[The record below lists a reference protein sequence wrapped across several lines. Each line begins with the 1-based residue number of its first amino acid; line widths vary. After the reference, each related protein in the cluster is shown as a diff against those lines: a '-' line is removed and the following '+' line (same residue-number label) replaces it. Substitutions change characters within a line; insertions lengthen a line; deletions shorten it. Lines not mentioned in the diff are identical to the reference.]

1 MRVVVIG
8 GGINGLLTTRELTA
22 SGVEVV
28 LLEQGECGREASWAG
43 GGIVSPLYPW
53 RYPPA
58 VTALA
63 AWAQQAYPALA
74 DELLAETGIDAE
86 LERCGLLFLDAP
98 DARDACAW
106 AAQQQVPV
114 DVLGQAE
121 LHARW
126 PGLAGDVGAGLFMPT
141 LANVR
146 NPRLLKALLAS
157 LRARPQ
163 ASLREHAEVTAIR
176 PHQGGTA
183 SVLLA
188 SGEVVSGDAVVVCGG
203 AWSARLL
210 ETVGMTL
217 PVRPVRGQMQLY
229 RLAPGALRSMI
240 MRGGHYLV
248 PRRDGHVLCGSTL
261 EEVGFD
267 KSTTDQA
274 HDILRAAALRLWPAL
289 AEAPLVRQW
298 AGLRPGSPN
307 GIPFIGPVPGQEGV
321 WVNAGQFRNGLV
333 LAPASARLLAD
344 QLLGRAPA
352 MAPEPYSLDYCGGL
366 SRK

>member
-8 GGINGLLTTRELTA
+8 GGINGLLTARELA
-22 SGVEVV
+22 GAGVDVV
-28 LLEQGECGREASWAG
+28 LLEQGGIGREASWAG

-63 AWAQQAYPALA
+63 SWAQQAYPALTEA
-74 DELLAETGIDAE
+74 LLDETGIDAE
-86 LERCGLLFLDAP
+86 LERCGLLFIDAP
-98 DARDACAW
+98 DARDARAW

-114 DVLGQAE
+114 EVLQHAG

-126 PGLAGDVGAGLFMPT
+126 PGLAADAATGLFMPT

-146 NPRLLKALLAS
+146 NPRLLKALLSS
-157 LRARPQ
+157 LQACPQ
-163 ASLREHAEVTAIR
+163 VQLREQAEVVAIQPAR
-176 PHQGGTA
+176 GVA
-183 SVLLA
+183 AAAVLA
-188 SGEVVSGDAVVVCGG
+188 SGEVISGDAVVVCGG
-203 AWSARLL
+203 AWSGRLL
-210 ETVGMTL
+210 AMLGVTL

-229 RLAPGALRSMI
+229 RLAPGSLPSMI
-240 MRGGHYLV
+240 MRGGHYLI

-261 EEVGFD
+261 EEAGFD
-267 KSTTDQA
+267 KSTTAQA

-344 QLLGRAPA
+344 LLLGRTPAIAPD
-352 MAPEPYSLDYCGGL
+352 PYGL
-366 SRK
+366 A

>member
-1 MRVVVIG
+1 MRVVVVG
-8 GGINGLLTTRELTA
+8 GGINGLLTARELLA
-22 SGVEVV
+22 AGAEVV
-28 LLEQGECGREASWAG
+28 LLEQGELGREASWAG

-74 DELLAETGIDAE
+74 AELLQETGMDPE
-86 LERCGLLFLDAP
+86 FTRCGLLFIDAA
-98 DARDACAW
+98 DARDARVW
-106 AAQQQVPV
+106 AAQQQMPV
-114 DVLGQAE
+114 EVLDHQS

-126 PGLAGDVGAGLFMPT
+126 PGLAPDAGEGLFMPS
-141 LANVR
+141 LANIR

-157 LRARPQ
+157 LRGNAR
-163 ASLREHAEVTAIR
+163 AVLREQAEVVALR
-176 PHQGGTA
+176 PRHQGVTA
-183 SVLLA
+183 VTLA
-188 SGEVVSGDAVVVCGG
+188 SGEVVAGDAIVVCGG
-203 AWSARLL
+203 AWSGRLL
-210 ETVGMTL
+210 ATLGVSL

-229 RLAPGALRSMI
+229 RLAPGEPGSMI
-240 MRGGHYLV
+240 MRGGHYLI

-267 KSTTDQA
+267 KSTTERA
-274 HDILRAAALRLWPAL
+274 HDILREAAARLWPAL
-289 AEAPLVRQW
+289 ADAPLVRQW

-307 GIPFIGPVPGQEGV
+307 GIPFITEVPGQEGI

-344 QLLGRAPA
+344 RLLGREPA
-352 MAPEPYSLDYCGGL
+352 LDPLPYSLPG
-366 SRK
+366 

>member
-8 GGINGLLTTRELTA
+8 GGINGLLTARELA
-22 SGVEVV
+22 GAGVDVV
-28 LLEQGECGREASWAG
+28 LLEQGEIGREASWAG

-63 AWAQQAYPALA
+63 SRAQQAYPVLTAALL
-74 DELLAETGIDAE
+74 DETGIDAE
-86 LERCGLLFLDAP
+86 LERCGLLFIDAP
-98 DARDACAW
+98 DVRDARAW

-114 DVLGQAE
+114 EVLEHAV
-121 LHARW
+121 LHTRW
-126 PGLAGDVGAGLFMPT
+126 SGLAADAGTGLFMPT

-146 NPRLLKALLAS
+146 NPRLLKALLSS
-157 LRARPQ
+157 LRASPRVH
-163 ASLREHAEVTAIR
+163 LREQAEVMAIQPAR
-176 PHQGGTA
+176 GGVA
-183 SVLLA
+183 SAVLA

-203 AWSARLL
+203 AWSGRLL
-210 ETVGMTL
+210 AMVGVTL

-229 RLAPGALRSMI
+229 RLAPGSLPSMI
-240 MRGGHYLV
+240 MRGGHYLI

-261 EEVGFD
+261 EEAGFD
-267 KSTTDQA
+267 KSTTAQA
-274 HDILRAAALRLWPAL
+274 HDILRAAALKLWPAL

-307 GIPFIGPVPGQEGV
+307 GIPFIGPVPGQDGV

-333 LAPASARLLAD
+333 LAPASAQLLAD
-344 QLLGRAPA
+344 LLLGRTPA
-352 MAPEPYSLDYCGGL
+352 VAPEPYGL
-366 SRK
+366 A